1 MASPGTT
8 TTAALACRQGIV
20 PPYLLRALAQGF
32 DEPVSSAARASLV
45 IDREHRGRRPATVR
59 GLRTAAPRRRR
70 RTGAPGPDRTISD
83 AEGSTTLPGREVRGE
98 GDEPTGDPAAD
109 EAYEGL
115 GATWSLFAKVY
126 GRDSLDG
133 EGLPLHASVHYGR
146 DYDNAFWD
154 GERMVF
160 GDGDGRVFGRFTV
173 AVDVIGHELT
183 HGVVELTA
191 GLAYQG
197 QSGAL
202 NESIADVFGS
212 LVKQSL
218 LRQDATQADWLIG
231 AGLFRPGI
239 AGDALR
245 SMRAPGTAYD
255 DPALGR
261 DPQPAT
267 MADFVS
273 TDDDNGGVHIN
284 SGIPNHAFY
293 LAATAMG
300 GAAQDAAGQVWFDVL
315 TGGEL
320 AADADF
326 ATFARLTVD
335 AAASRFGPR
344 AARTMAVRDAW
355 RAVGVTPRRRARAT
369 DDRSGAR
376 QRAKAPSPRPT
387 PPPQSPSRQSPS
399 HETPPRQTSSRQ
411 PAPAGTLTIRRSGG
425 LAGGGIERA
434 VQLGALPVDQAAQW
448 LSIAESG
455 VLLDLPP
462 AQPAADRF
470 VYRVRWPAAGLDVTT
485 GERQLPPDVLDTVE
499 RTLRE
504 R

>member
-1 MASPGTT
+1 
-8 TTAALACRQGIV
+8 
-20 PPYLLRALAQGF
+20 
-32 DEPVSSAARASLV
+32 
-45 IDREHRGRRPATVR
+45 
-59 GLRTAAPRRRR
+59 
-70 RTGAPGPDRTISD
+70 
-83 AEGSTTLPGREVRGE
+83 
-98 GDEPTGDPAAD
+98 
-109 EAYEGL
+109 
-115 GATWSLFAKVY
+115 
-126 GRDSLDG
+126 
-133 EGLPLHASVHYGR
+133 LPLHASVHYGR

-218 LRQDATQADWLIG
+218 LGQDAAQADWLIG

-239 AGDALR
+239 AGEALR

-344 AARTMAVRDAW
+344 AARTTAVRDAW

-387 PPPQSPSRQSPS
+387 TPPQSPSRQSPS
-399 HETPPRQTSSRQ
+399 HETPSHEAPSTRRRHASRRP
-411 PAPAGTLTIRRSGG
+411 PAPSRSAAAAGWPERHRAGRSARGAPRRPGG
-425 LAGGGIERA
+425 A
-434 VQLGALPVDQAAQW
+434 V
-448 LSIAESG
+448 AEHRRVG